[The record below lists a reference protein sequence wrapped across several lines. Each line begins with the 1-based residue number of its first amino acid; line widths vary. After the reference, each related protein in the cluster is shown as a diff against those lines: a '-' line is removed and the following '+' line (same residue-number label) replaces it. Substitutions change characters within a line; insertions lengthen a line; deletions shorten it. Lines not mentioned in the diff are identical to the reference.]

1 MFSGIIIKGWNR
13 KTLTIPWD
21 SRRFEKGHKKSA
33 DLVHVSARPTTASN
47 PLWGSPRLRAAPNGF
62 GIQLVIIS

>member
-1 MFSGIIIKGWNR
+1 MFSGIIIKGWNW

-33 DLVHVSARPTTASN
+33 DLVHTLTQACDSLNTFMEKPT
-47 PLWGSPRLRAAPNGF
+47 
-62 GIQLVIIS
+62 LVRSFK

>member
-1 MFSGIIIKGWNR
+1 MTTIRWVIAIPMGI
-13 KTLTIPWD
+13 
-21 SRRFEKGHKKSA
+21 EKA
-33 DLVHVSARPTTASN
+33 QTCHVSARPTTASN